1 MVIKGT
7 NAFTQPSKPD
17 VHITLDE
24 DIILKNVSPEPVNS
38 RGSLGWSKKDLSKVL
53 SKVLS
58 LMVVVFLSSC
68 FSSFYLPPLEAP
80 H

>member
-17 VHITLDE
+17 IHITLDE

-38 RGSLGWSKKDLSKVL
+38 RGSWAGAKKIFPK
-53 SKVLS
+53 
-58 LMVVVFLSSC
+58 
-68 FSSFYLPPLEAP
+68 FS